1 MATVPKGPLAPL
13 LIGLLVAVI
22 GAATAPLTGFAMNPA
37 RDFGPKLFT
46 FLNGW
51 GSVAMTG
58 GRDSLLPRAFDRAG
72 HRRNQARLSTATVSG
87 AISRRQTRRGD
98 GESSAVLIDP
108 TCALR
113 QRNTLR
119 RSAPQTPFRLVSPAL
134 LPSQPHPILSC
145 VSGQS
150 PVALPPLTAVS

>member
-1 MATVPKGPLAPL
+1 MLIGLIMALTDDGNGVPKGPLAPL

-58 GRDSLLPRAFDRAG
+58 GREIPYFLVPLIAPVIGGIRRGYLPLRYRAP
-72 HRRNQARLSTATVSG
+72 SP
-87 AISRRQTRRGD
+87 RRQTRRGD

-108 TCALR
+108 TCAHSASA
-113 QRNTLR
+113 THCGGVR
-119 RSAPQTPFRLVSPAL
+119 RKRPFRLVSPAL
-134 LPSQPHPILSC
+134 PPQSTPSDS
-145 VSGQS
+145 
-150 PVALPPLTAVS
+150 

>member
-1 MATVPKGPLAPL
+1 MEIVITSMLIGLIMALTDDGNGVPKGPLAPL

-58 GRDSLLPRAFDRAG
+58 GRDSLLPRTFDCAG
-72 HRRNQARLSTATVSG
+72 HRWNSARRSTATVSG
-87 AISRRQTRRGD
+87 AISPPPKPPRRR
-98 GESSAVLIDP
+98 
-108 TCALR
+108 
-113 QRNTLR
+113 
-119 RSAPQTPFRLVSPAL
+119 
-134 LPSQPHPILSC
+134 
-145 VSGQS
+145 
-150 PVALPPLTAVS
+150 